1 MTGYTKFRSLLMKK
15 GVTAADVSRATGIT
29 QSTFTMWKQ
38 GKSCPKVDKLIRI
51 SEYFGC
57 PLETLL

>member
-1 MTGYTKFRSLLMKK
+1 MTGYVKFRRLLAKK

-29 QSTFTMWKQ
+29 QSTFTNWKQ

-51 SEYFGC
+51 ARYFDI
-57 PLETLL
+57 PLEMLL